1 MGPRESHVTP
11 TSSLPI
17 HRTVALFIFLAA
29 FLITTSFI
37 SSIRNQSNLDFLMY
51 PSKKKK
57 KQRKTNKQ
65 KTQHANPQTKG
76 KS

>member
-57 KQRKTNKQ
+57 QRKTNKQ